1 MNGAQFVRMDGG
13 AGGVGGRGEQHPPCL
28 RSPMGAHLFGA
39 ELKAFRSRGGDQHGA
54 PLGGADKVTVAGVA
68 GVGHQHFITGFDQ
81 GQAGQLQ
88 RRRCASSD
96 HDATRRHVHAKA
108 AGIPGADALA
118 QIAKAQ
124 SPAAVLVASHAFG
137 KEVAARIAVALESGI
152 ITDAVDVDASAVATQ
167 LVFGGSTTVHSAV
180 NHGTPVITVRP
191 NSVEADFTASSP
203 AISTES
209 VTIGDAAKKATISSS
224 QPPVK
229 GGRPELTEANI
240 VVSGGRG
247 TDGNFAAV
255 EGFADSLGA
264 AVGASRAA
272 TDAGWYPHS
281 HQVGQTGKT
290 VSPALYVACGISGAI
305 QHRAGMQTSKTIV
318 VVNKDPEAPLFEI
331 ADFGVVGDLF
341 NVLPAATEGVKA
353 RKA

>member
-1 MNGAQFVRMDGG
+1 MSTVLILADFSGDKATKTTAELATAGARIGDVTALVLAAPG
-13 AGGVGGRGEQHPPCL
+13 AGAALAATVNQGPISKVVVVE
-28 RSPMGAHLFGA
+28 S
-39 ELKAFRSRGGDQHGA
+39 
-54 PLGGADKVTVAGVA
+54 ADFASAGVP
-68 GVGHQHFITGFDQ
+68 
-81 GQAGQLQ
+81 
-88 RRRCASSD
+88 
-96 HDATRRHVHAKA
+96 A
-108 AGIPGADALA
+108 AADALA

-124 SPAAVLVASHAFG
+124 SPAAILVASHAFG
-137 KEVAARIAVALESGI
+137 KEVAARVAVALESGI

-191 NSVEADFTASSP
+191 NSIETDFTASSP
-203 AISTES
+203 AISNGSE
-209 VTIGDAAKKATISSS
+209 TIGDVAKKATISSS

-318 VVNKDPEAPLFEI
+318 VINKDPEAPLFEI

-341 NVLPAATEGVKA
+341 NVLPAATQGVGA

>member
-1 MNGAQFVRMDGG
+1 MSTVLILADFSGDKATKTTAELATAGARIGEVTAVVLAAPG
-13 AGGVGGRGEQHPPCL
+13 AGAALAATINHGPIAKIVVVESADFATCGVP
-28 RSPMGAHLFGA
+28 
-39 ELKAFRSRGGDQHGA
+39 
-54 PLGGADKVTVAGVA
+54 
-68 GVGHQHFITGFDQ
+68 
-81 GQAGQLQ
+81 
-88 RRRCASSD
+88 
-96 HDATRRHVHAKA
+96 A
-108 AGIPGADALA
+108 AADALA
-118 QIAKAQ
+118 QIAKSH

-137 KEVAARIAVALESGI
+137 KEVAARTAIALESGI
-152 ITDAVDVDASAVATQ
+152 ITDAVDIDANCVATQ
-167 LVFGGSTTVHSAV
+167 LVFGGSTTVHSV
-180 NHGTPVITVRP
+180 VSHGTPVITIRP
-191 NSVEADFTASSP
+191 NSVTADFTASSP
-203 AISTES
+203 AITTES
-209 VTIGDAAKKATISSS
+209 VTISEVSKKSSISSS

-229 GGRPELTEANI
+229 GGRPELTEANV

-255 EGFADSLGA
+255 EAFADSMGA

-318 VVNKDPEAPLFEI
+318 VINKDPEAPLFEI

-341 NVLPAATEGVKA
+341 AVLPAATEGVMA

>member
-1 MNGAQFVRMDGG
+1 MSTVLILADFSGDKASKTTAELATAGARIGEVTAIVLAAPG
-13 AGGVGGRGEQHPPCL
+13 AGAALAATVNQGPIT
-28 RSPMGAHLFGA
+28 
-39 ELKAFRSRGGDQHGA
+39 
-54 PLGGADKVTVAGVA
+54 KVLVVESSDFASHGVA
-68 GVGHQHFITGFDQ
+68 
-81 GQAGQLQ
+81 
-88 RRRCASSD
+88 AS
-96 HDATRRHVHAKA
+96 
-108 AGIPGADALA
+108 ADAVA
-118 QIAKAQ
+118 QLVKSQ
-124 SPAAVLVASHAFG
+124 SPKALLIASHAFG
-137 KEVAARIAVALESGI
+137 KEVAARVAVATDSGI
-152 ITDAVDVDASAVATQ
+152 ITDAVDVDASVVATQ
-167 LVFGGSTTVHSAV
+167 LVFGGSTTVRSSV
-180 NHGTPVITVRP
+180 NSGVPVITVRP
-191 NSVEADFTASSP
+191 NSISADFSAASP
-203 AISTES
+203 AISNES
-209 VTIGDAAKKATISSS
+209 ISVADGAKKSKISSS

-247 TDGNFAAV
+247 TDGNFSAV
-255 EGFADSLGA
+255 EAFADSLGA

-341 NVLPAATEGVKA
+341 AVLPPATEGVLASKA
-353 RKA
+353 